1 MDILDIFGHFWTFLL
16 KPPQPLMGLFFDELC
31 ILITCHT
38 FNVHCVVLLDGV
50 YWSTRPNN
58 DLHDCLIKIAYI
70 GDFGFKEVQTEVYQ
84 SLTDEASHESP
95 SEPESAEAELS
106 CSDDDLQGTG
116 LNCDDKTSKESCDS
130 AHENLPNQNSE
141 QYQEQNQNE
150 HNKEQNQNEHN
161 EASLDVKPMVRHLI
175 TFTSTADEPIL
186 ISDSDEEEPMDVK
199 PVIKAHV
206 KVTVDAN
213 DAILISDDETPQPN
227 QPVPPLTAVPVPVV
241 KTVKYHRIK
250 RDRNYSCHLCDQ
262 TFVMQSSFVTH
273 FQATHPNDLLKCDF
287 CALTFEFSNGLFKH
301 ERSHLY
307 MKYKCTVCGRLFQF
321 PYQLNIH
328 NVQHTG
334 LGQHKCSQCTKIF
347 GSKCSKV
354 FHERSHNVSIK
365 CELRPISSTKVY
377 TSEVALNQHKW
388 GMHGP
393 GWTTTCGKN
402 YQVEVSLFTSQQ
414 I

>member
-1 MDILDIFGHFWTFLL
+1 MRTAIYEFVLENKTWIKKVGRDALVRAKLTVEDFI
-16 KPPQPLMGLFFDELC
+16 KGLHNCTVFFDELC
-31 ILITCHT
+31 ILIMCCT

-50 YWSTRPNN
+50 DWSTRPNN

-70 GDFGFKEVQTEVYQ
+70 GNFGFKEVQTEVYQ

-130 AHENLPNQNSE
+130 AHENLANQNSE

-150 HNKEQNQNEHN
+150 HNEEQNQNEHN
-161 EASLDVKPMVRHLI
+161 KASLDVKPMVRHLI

-227 QPVPPLTAVPVPVV
+227 
-241 KTVKYHRIK
+241 
-250 RDRNYSCHLCDQ
+250 
-262 TFVMQSSFVTH
+262 
-273 FQATHPNDLLKCDF
+273 
-287 CALTFEFSNGLFKH
+287 
-301 ERSHLY
+301 
-307 MKYKCTVCGRLFQF
+307 
-321 PYQLNIH
+321 
-328 NVQHTG
+328 
-334 LGQHKCSQCTKIF
+334 
-347 GSKCSKV
+347 
-354 FHERSHNVSIK
+354 
-365 CELRPISSTKVY
+365 
-377 TSEVALNQHKW
+377 
-388 GMHGP
+388 
-393 GWTTTCGKN
+393 
-402 YQVEVSLFTSQQ
+402 
-414 I
+414 